1 MADSFQG
8 PVRVLGGD
16 GILLTT
22 GSANLVID
30 DEMGGWK
37 GTLETLRGTAVA
49 GKALV
54 VELEIPGNGTGPRS
68 AHPQRSQWRSSRLR
82 GGQPRPTLLLIISF
96 LEFWME
102 PPPIARSLGPGS
114 SVNRSMP

>member
-1 MADSFQG
+1 MMADSFQG

-22 GSANLVID
+22 GSANLATD
-30 DEMGGWK
+30 PDMGGWK

-54 VELEIPGNGTGPRS
+54 VELEIPGNGKGRAQLIPDGTNGDR
-68 AHPQRSQWRSSRLR
+68 AISSVV
-82 GGQPRPTLLLIISF
+82 
-96 LEFWME
+96 
-102 PPPIARSLGPGS
+102 SLGPQFF
-114 SVNRSMP
+114 